1 MEAIMR
7 YEFYFV
13 KKSAFGLVFSSD
25 FGSPQTY
32 IGYSKTD
39 AVRLYKSYVRDLL
52 KVKRLPFSFEEC

>member
-1 MEAIMR
+1 MR

-32 IGYSKTD
+32 YRIFKN
-39 AVRLYKSYVRDLL
+39 
-52 KVKRLPFSFEEC
+52 